1 MRPPTPF
8 VLTAAAAVAL
18 LSLSSVVAG
27 GSRAL
32 AEEPHSIVE
41 PIYAQMPEA
50 PQNDVA
56 QHALTRASSHY
67 NLLPVEVVDIEM
79 PPPPQTGAGVKAGV
93 DLVKKLAFDD
103 AKKQLDPVAE
113 KATQTGGAGL
123 TTLELSDLYLARAM
137 AVARAD
143 WKPERSVDEA
153 TRVRAYEDYVRAAT
167 LTPERVLNPHD
178 YPPQTIEDWT
188 KAVAEINRRPQGTLA
203 VSGSSKALISFDGQ
217 PPLSSRGGVTFKA
230 PYGEHFIS
238 VEEAGRARW
247 GSNVLVNAP
256 SAEVPIPARAA
267 LTLDDSVAA
276 AHARRMGARFALVAE
291 LRLGEGPTELQ
302 LRLVDVTGIRHDATV
317 VPLTGEPGAVE
328 AGVMRL
334 DEEAR
339 RIAHLGLAPGGLDLA
354 PSSSAPPMPP
364 AVIVSPPPAARPTL
378 RDNPGAWARAH
389 LPLMTAVGALLGA
402 SLVLGLTVGLE

>member
-1 MRPPTPF
+1 MRPPTPI
-8 VLTAAAAVAL
+8 VLTAAAATWL
-18 LSLSSVVAG
+18 LSGVVAG
-27 GSRAL
+27 EGRAL
-32 AEEPHSIVE
+32 AEEPPSIVE

-56 QHALTRASSHY
+56 QHALSRAAARY
-67 NLLPVEVVDIEM
+67 NLLPVEVVDIEV
-79 PPPPQTGAGVKAGV
+79 PPAPQNGPGVKAGV

-103 AKKQLDPVAE
+103 AKKQLDPIAD

-137 AVARAD
+137 SVARAD
-143 WKPERSVDEA
+143 WKPDRSVDEA

-178 YPPQTIEDWT
+178 YPPQTVEDWA
-188 KAVAEINRRPQGTLA
+188 KAVAEINRRPQGTLT
-203 VSGSSKALISFDGQ
+203 VSGSSKALISFDGH

-230 PYGEHFIS
+230 PYGEHFIA
-238 VEEAGRARW
+238 VEEPGRERW
-247 GSNVLVNAP
+247 GSNVLVNGA

-276 AHARRMGARFALVAE
+276 AHARRMGAKFALVGE
-291 LRLGEGPTELQ
+291 LRLGEGSTELQ
-302 LRLVDVTGIRHDATV
+302 LRLVDATGIRHDATV
-317 VPLTGEPGAVE
+317 VPLTREPGAVE
-328 AGVMRL
+328 AATMRL

-339 RIAHLGLAPGGLDLA
+339 RIAHLGLAPGGLDEP
-354 PSSSAPPMPP
+354 PSSALPMPP
-364 AVIVSPPPAARPTL
+364 AVILSPPPAPRATM
-378 RDNPGAWARAH
+378 RDDPGAWARAH
-389 LPLMTAVGALLGA
+389 WPLMTAVGALLGA